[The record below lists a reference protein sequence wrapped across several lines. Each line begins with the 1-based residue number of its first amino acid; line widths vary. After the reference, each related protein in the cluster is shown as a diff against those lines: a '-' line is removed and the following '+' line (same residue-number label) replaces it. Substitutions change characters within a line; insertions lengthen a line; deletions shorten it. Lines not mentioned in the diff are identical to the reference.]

1 MKPLHYAYQIIIRLQ
16 CLIQYIPLDR
26 VSRLL
31 WSYQVS
37 VLSPTDLLCL
47 TMLLSPDCVEEQE
60 RLLDPSTDTILRVM
74 MLKRGGDAYLAGG
87 FIINNH
93 IHHHVRAYPLL
104 ATRLNIY
111 SKVTAIVSVDNI
123 S

>member
-74 MLKRGGDAYLAGG
+74 MLKRGGRRVSCGG
-87 FIINNH
+87 
-93 IHHHVRAYPLL
+93 IHHHPQ
-104 ATRLNIY
+104 
-111 SKVTAIVSVDNI
+111 AIEHIEHIHNSQLGLTYIVES
-123 S
+123 

>member
-26 VSRLL
+26 VSQLL

-74 MLKRGGDAYLAGG
+74 MLKRGDAYLAGG
-87 FIINNH
+87 FIINH
-93 IHHHVRAYPLL
+93 KLSSMSSISS
-104 ATRLNIY
+104 TRLSTC
-111 SKVTAIVSVDNI
+111 SKVLAIVSVDNT